1 MKTLSVKEASILLG
15 VDSLDAFV
23 ISASQRLQ
31 KTIGPFAIPV
41 DSGGKTS
48 IARHLADLLLQDSEF
63 FIYIKGWMI
72 WPSSE
77 NFDLFDGYRRSI
89 GEHRPLW
96 EAQVHLLA
104 PGEQPAFVSIL
115 GMALYF
121 VWDVEVF
128 DARGTT
134 LLTFSHDE
142 WMELRVDDAA
152 RATGI
157 EQGLAGFQLKR
168 LASGASLR
176 K

>member
-1 MKTLSVKEASILLG
+1 MKILSVKEASTLLA
-15 VDSLDAFV
+15 VDSLDAF
-23 ISASQRLQ
+23 ISSVSGRLQ
-31 KTIGPFAIPV
+31 KISGPFAIPA
-41 DSGGKTS
+41 DSGRKTS
-48 IARHLADLLLQDSEF
+48 IARHLADLLLQDSDV
-63 FIYIKGWMI
+63 FIYIKGWMV

-77 NFDLFDGYRRSI
+77 NFDLFDGYRRSM

-115 GMALYF
+115 AMGLYF

-128 DARGTT
+128 DARGSM

-152 RATGI
+152 RATEI

-168 LASGASLR
+168 LVAD
-176 K
+176 